1 MVIKGNENR
10 GKISQIESIADKI
23 IKNNVI
29 VDQNSQMNPKEMGNV
44 NWSQYNLHMDK

>member
-1 MVIKGNENR
+1 MRTEK
-10 GKISQIESIADKI
+10 KYQIESIADKI

-29 VDQNSQMNPKEMGNV
+29 VDQNSQMNPKETANV